1 MPADS
6 NTAPNPVN
14 ASMLWSTM
22 KNRRP
27 LFTIFLVVFFDL
39 LSFGIVIPILPYYSR
54 TFGVSAFA
62 LGWLMA
68 AYSLA
73 QFFFA
78 PIWGSLSDR
87 VGRRP
92 VLLATIL
99 LGASSMVATA
109 LAGSFWV
116 LLFAR
121 LLAGAFAGN
130 ISTATAYIADITSEE
145 NRAKGMGVIGAGF
158 GLGFIFGPAL
168 GGVLS
173 TTQHGFALPILVAA
187 GLGFLN
193 FLFAFFVLEEPE
205 KANVPPSR
213 SRFAGMSLALT
224 NPLTALPVGL
234 FFLHTLAFTQ
244 LEVAFGFYVLYKFGY
259 EAHGAGWFLAGMGF
273 VSALLQ
279 GGLIG
284 RLAKKF
290 GEARLLPFGFLVMS
304 VSLVAAPFAPDAFL
318 FSISLLGIATGMGIV
333 SPCLS
338 SLTSKGAPASE
349 RGAVMGVY
357 QSGSSLARVLGPP
370 AAGLLYD
377 KVSPGSPML
386 VSGAL
391 VLVGFLIS
399 LSVKEKLA

>member
-1 MPADS
+1 
-6 NTAPNPVN
+6 
-14 ASMLWSTM
+14 M
-22 KNRRP
+22 KKRP

-54 TFGVSAFA
+54 TFGASAFE

-68 AYSLA
+68 IYSIA

-78 PIWGSLSDR
+78 PVWGSLSDR
-87 VGRRP
+87 MGRRP
-92 VLLATIL
+92 VLLVTIL
-99 LGASSMVATA
+99 LGASAMVATA
-109 LAGSFWV
+109 LAGSFWM
-116 LLFAR
+116 LLLAR
-121 LLAGAFAGN
+121 ALAGAFAGN

-173 TTQHGFALPILVAA
+173 TTSHGFALPLLIAA
-187 GLGFLN
+187 GLGFAN

-205 KANVPPSR
+205 KIHAPKNR
-213 SRFAGMSLALT
+213 SRLAGLKEAFA
-224 NPLTALPVGL
+224 NPRTAVPIGL
-234 FFLHTLAFTQ
+234 FSLHTFAFTQ
-244 LEVAFGFYVLYKFGY
+244 LEVAFGFYVLFKFGF
-259 EAHGAGWFLAGMGF
+259 EAHGAGWMLAGMGF

-290 GEARLLPFGFLVMS
+290 TEAKLLPLGFLLMAGG
-304 VSLVAAPFAPDAFL
+304 LFAAPFAHDAFV
-318 FSISLLGIATGMGIV
+318 FSICLLGIATGMGIT

-338 SLTSKGAPASE
+338 SLVSKGAAPSE

-357 QSGSSLARVLGPP
+357 QSGSALARVFGPLL
-370 AAGLLYD
+370 AGFLYD
-377 KVSPGSPML
+377 RVGPASPLSVS
-386 VSGAL
+386 AL
-391 VLVGFLIS
+391 LMFLCFLIF
-399 LSVKEKLA
+399 LGMRRRLA

>member
-1 MPADS
+1 MQADS
-6 NTAPNPVN
+6 NTAPYPVN
-14 ASMLWSTM
+14 ASMLLARM
-22 KNRRP
+22 KKRP

-78 PIWGSLSDR
+78 PVWGSLSDR
-87 VGRRP
+87 LGRRP
-92 VLLATIL
+92 VLLTTIL

-116 LLFAR
+116 LLLAR

-130 ISTATAYIADITSEE
+130 ISTATAYIADVTSEE

-173 TTQHGFALPILVAA
+173 TTSHGFTLPILVAA

-193 FLFAFFVLEEPE
+193 FLFAFFVLEEPA
-205 KANVPPSR
+205 KTKVPPTR
-213 SRFAGMSLALT
+213 SRLNGLAKALT
-224 NPLTALPVGL
+224 NPRTAWPIGL

-244 LEVAFGFYVLYKFGY
+244 LEVAFGFYVLFKFGY

-284 RLAKKF
+284 RLSKKY
-290 GEARLLPFGFLVMS
+290 GEARLLPFGFLVMA
-304 VSLVAAPFAPDAFL
+304 VSMAAAPFAPDAFV
-318 FSISLLGIATGMGIV
+318 FSICLLGIATGMGI
-333 SPCLS
+333 SAPCLS
-338 SLTSKGAPASE
+338 SLTSKGAPAST

-377 KVSPGSPML
+377 KVAPGSPLL
-386 VSGAL
+386 VSGAI
-391 VLVGFLIS
+391 VFAGFLLTLAAKS
-399 LSVKEKLA
+399 KLA